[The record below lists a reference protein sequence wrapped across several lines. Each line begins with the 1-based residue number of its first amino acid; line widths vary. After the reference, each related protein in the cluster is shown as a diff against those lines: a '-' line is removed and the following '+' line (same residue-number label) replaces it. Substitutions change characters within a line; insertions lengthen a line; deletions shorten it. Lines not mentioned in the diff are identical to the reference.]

1 MYFILMKFDEF
12 FILLKSI
19 FDKSKVDIEPSNDN
33 FNLYLA
39 MRYISFYNPA
49 FCQLMNETANMF
61 KINTHFSSPADGYNF
76 LKALLPK
83 TPYKKIKYVK
93 KQSSKNQIE
102 KNISNETLLKIA
114 NHLEISTKEV
124 RNLLKTNYE

>member
-1 MYFILMKFDEF
+1 MYFIHMKFDEF
-12 FILLKSI
+12 FTLLKSI
-19 FDKSKVDIEPSNDN
+19 FDKSEADIEPSNDN

-49 FCQLMNETANMF
+49 FCQLMNETANTF
-61 KINTHFSSPADGYNF
+61 KINAQFSTPQDGYNF
-76 LKALLPK
+76 LKGLLPK
-83 TPYKKIKYVK
+83 VPYKKIKYVK
-93 KQSSKNQIE
+93 KQSSNNQIE

-114 NHLEISTKEV
+114 NHLELSTREI

>member
-1 MYFILMKFDEF
+1 MHMKFDEF

-19 FDKSKVDIEPSNDN
+19 FDKSEVDIEPSNDN

-49 FCQLMNETANMF
+49 FCHLMNETANTF
-61 KINTHFSSPADGYNF
+61 KINAQFLTPTDGYNF

-83 TPYKKIKYVK
+83 VPNKKIKYIK
-93 KQSSKNQIE
+93 KQSSKAQIN
-102 KNISNETLLKIA
+102 KNISNEMLLKVA
-114 NHLEISTKEV
+114 NHLELSTREI
-124 RNLLKTNYE
+124 RNLLSTNYE

>member
-1 MYFILMKFDEF
+1 MKFDEF

-19 FDKSKVDIEPSNDN
+19 FDKTEVDIEPSTDN

-49 FCQLMNETANMF
+49 FCQLMNETANIY
-61 KINTHFSSPADGYNF
+61 KINGQFPAPIDGYKF

-83 TPYKKIKYVK
+83 VPYKKIKYIK
-93 KQSSKNQIE
+93 KQTSKNQID
-102 KNISNETLLKIA
+102 KNISNETVLKLA
-114 NHLEISTKEV
+114 DYYEISSREIRT
-124 RNLLKTNYE
+124 LLETNYAE

>member
-1 MYFILMKFDEF
+1 MHFILMKFDEF

-19 FDKSKVDIEPSNDN
+19 FDKSEVDIEPSNDN

-49 FCQLMNETANMF
+49 FCNLMNETANTF
-61 KINTHFSSPADGYNF
+61 KINAQFSTPNDGYNF

-83 TPYKKIKYVK
+83 VPNKKIKYVK
-93 KQSSKNQIE
+93 KLSSKAQID
-102 KNISNETLLKIA
+102 KNISTEMLLKIA
-114 NHLEISTKEV
+114 NHLELSTREI
-124 RNLLKTNYE
+124 RNILSTNYE